1 MRRVALPLALVLLLN
16 ISPAMAIMSGEESPR
31 ARSSDSDYADGKEA
45 FEREDWPAVIT
56 ALDKVVERRP
66 WHDNAHNMLGFAH
79 RKEGDF
85 DAAFHHYA
93 IALELNPRHKGALEY
108 LGEAYL
114 ELGRIEAAD
123 EVFLRLAGVCRFVVM
138 AFDNNGWQHGCPEL
152 DDLALAYAEHGAPL
166 PLGR

>member
-1 MRRVALPLALVLLLN
+1 MRRPALPLCLLLVLGA
-16 ISPAMAIMSGEESPR
+16 PAAEAIMSGEESPR

-45 FEREDWPAVIT
+45 FEREDWPTVIA
-56 ALDKVVERRP
+56 ALDRVVARRP

-79 RKEGDF
+79 RKAGDF
-85 DAAFHHYA
+85 EAALHHYA

-114 ELGRIEAAD
+114 ELGRIEDAD
-123 EVFLRLAGVCRFVVM
+123 AVFLRLAGVCRFVVM

-152 DDLALAYAEHGAPL
+152 DDLALAYAEHRVAL
-166 PLGR
+166 PIGR